1 MNTFQI
7 VMLVMAGGLFLSV
20 FWEQL
25 KSLFANMEIKKPEI
39 FKPSNDDTPSTLVEV
54 VASWEHL
61 KKGCEKHNLKKAVVA
76 LKAIFPLFVVE
87 EEDEKNV

>member
-7 VMLVMAGGLFLSV
+7 VMLVMAGGLALSV
-20 FWEQL
+20 FWGQL
-25 KSLFANMEIKKPEI
+25 KGLFANIEIKKPEI

-61 KKGCEKHNLKKAVVA
+61 KKGHF
-76 LKAIFPLFVVE
+76 I
-87 EEDEKNV
+87 